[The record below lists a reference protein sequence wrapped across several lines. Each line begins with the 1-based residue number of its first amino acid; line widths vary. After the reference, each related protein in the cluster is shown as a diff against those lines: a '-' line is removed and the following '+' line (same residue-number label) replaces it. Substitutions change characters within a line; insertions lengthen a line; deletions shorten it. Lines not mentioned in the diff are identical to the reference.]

1 MSMRYSKYLLE
12 TVAIAVLA
20 SCGIGP
26 STRALAQ
33 STPPSAGAG
42 ILPMPAPPFGGVIGR
57 KASESKPDFP
67 RAVAAP
73 KDAPNVLLIN
83 RVQAISNK
91 VTG

>member
-33 STPPSAGAG
+33 STPPSAGAE
-42 ILPMPAPPFGGVIGR
+42 ILGTNSI
-57 KASESKPDFP
+57 
-67 RAVAAP
+67 VAREP
-73 KDAPNVLLIN
+73 KH
-83 RVQAISNK
+83 
-91 VTG
+91 